1 MAAGHQPSIVAKTDP
16 RSVRFDSALADAV
29 ASAAAWRGLT
39 LEEYVRQVVA
49 IASRLDAK
57 LAADL
62 KEAEDDL
69 DAGRFYTQ
77 EQVEAMFKVRRDQRD
92 AA

>member
-1 MAAGHQPSIVAKTDP
+1 MNEAQSVQLDP
-16 RSVRFDSALADAV
+16 ALADAV
-29 ASAAAWRGLT
+29 ASAAAWRGLSI
-39 LEEYVRQVVA
+39 EQYVREVVG

-77 EQVEAMFKVRRDQRD
+77 EQVEAMFSVRRDQRD

>member
-1 MAAGHQPSIVAKTDP
+1 MTEAQSVQLDP
-16 RSVRFDSALADAV
+16 ALADAV
-29 ASAAAWRGLT
+29 AAAAAWRGVS
-39 LEEYVRQVVA
+39 LEDYVRQVVA

-69 DAGRFYTQ
+69 HAGRFYTQ
-77 EQVEAMFKVRRDQRD
+77 EQVEAMFNVRRDQRD

>member
-1 MAAGHQPSIVAKTDP
+1 
-16 RSVRFDSALADAV
+16 
-29 ASAAAWRGLT
+29 
-39 LEEYVRQVVA
+39 
-49 IASRLDAK
+49 LDAK

-62 KEAEDDL
+62 KAAEDDL

>member
-1 MAAGHQPSIVAKTDP
+1 MNDA
-16 RSVRFDSALADAV
+16 RSVQLDSTLADAA
-29 ASAAAWRGLT
+29 ASAAAWRGVS
-39 LEEYVRQVVA
+39 LEQYVREVVA

-62 KEAEDDL
+62 RDADDDL
-69 DAGRFYTQ
+69 NAGRFYTQ
-77 EQVEAMFKVRRDQRD
+77 EQVEAMFNVRRDQRD